1 MLILAL
7 DTASIYCAVA
17 LIHQKSVIAR
27 ISERMN
33 KGHAEKLIGYI
44 AQVTNQANTTLD
56 QVDRI
61 AVNIG
66 PGSFTG
72 VRVGVSTARALSLAL
87 EIPAVGVSALEALA
101 MQVSNNNTGLAI
113 TVVIEAGRDMFY
125 HQNFSE
131 DLIPLGA
138 PGLKTI
144 ENIIED
150 LPQQTR
156 LTGPAADIIALHIKN
171 NKINKK
177 ILRDK
182 TVCEA
187 ADIVNYAHLAAKKQT
202 QDHPRPLYLR
212 SADAKQQTDFALPR
226 KK

>member
-1 MLILAL
+1 
-7 DTASIYCAVA
+7 
-17 LIHQKSVIAR
+17 
-27 ISERMN
+27 
-33 KGHAEKLIGYI
+33 
-44 AQVTNQANTTLD
+44 
-56 QVDRI
+56 
-61 AVNIG
+61 
-66 PGSFTG
+66 
-72 VRVGVSTARALSLAL
+72 
-87 EIPAVGVSALEALA
+87 

-125 HQNFSE
+125 HQNFSV
-131 DLIPLGA
+131 DLGPLRA
-138 PGLKTI
+138 IRLKTI